1 MLDGSWLTAFPGQKA
16 KEEKTPKYSR
26 HKATTKSRGPYENLT
41 TYSQTTGPAHCATS
55 FLFFFLAIS
64 ARAARFAH
72 LTRILHW
79 LSLLPAI
86 LEARPTELVF
96 PFRGLPGSLA
106 NFMYQADYFYPVPYA
121 LATHHHRHRECC
133 INCF

>member
-55 FLFFFLAIS
+55 FLFFFPGNLSACRTLCAFNAYFALAVTAPSHFRSQANGVGFPFSGI
-64 ARAARFAH
+64 ARVACQLYVPGR
-72 LTRILHW
+72 L
-79 LSLLPAI
+79 LLPSAI
-86 LEARPTELVF
+86 CTCHTSP
-96 PFRGLPGSLA
+96 
-106 NFMYQADYFYPVPYA
+106 
-121 LATHHHRHRECC
+121 
-133 INCF
+133 

>member
-86 LEARPTELVF
+86 LEARPTERF
-96 PFRGLPGSLA
+96 SPFADGQGRLPTLCTRPTTSTQCHMHL
-106 NFMYQADYFYPVPYA
+106 PHITI
-121 LATHHHRHRECC
+121 ATE
-133 INCF
+133 NAA